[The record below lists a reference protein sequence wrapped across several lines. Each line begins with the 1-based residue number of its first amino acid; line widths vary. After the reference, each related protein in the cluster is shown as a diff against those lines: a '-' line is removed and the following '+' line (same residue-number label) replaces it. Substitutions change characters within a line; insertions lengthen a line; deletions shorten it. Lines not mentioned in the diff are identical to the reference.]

1 MLNLSAQASMEKDK
15 GQIDNPMLNIAISDI
30 EELRGHIVQGTEK
43 MFNVGVYVTLQGQSE
58 AEVEEIENTVK
69 SILEGNMIYIKPATY
84 RHYEGFESAL
94 PLGLDRLEVSTLLNS
109 STASSLFPFV
119 SQDFST
125 DTGIMYGVNLH
136 NNSLLIFDRFSLPN
150 ANACCFGTTGSG
162 KSFAIKLE
170 VLRSLIF
177 DTQVLVID
185 PENEYAR
192 IATSIGGESFNISV
206 SSGHNI
212 NPFDL
217 PVVNKDESPEQV
229 FRSHVLNLIGLVKL
243 LIGALT
249 AKEEVVLDKA
259 IHQTYAVFDGD
270 RIPLL
275 SDLQEVLS
283 NMEGGEDMA
292 AKLYKYTQGTYA
304 NFINNPTNIN
314 MENNFIVFNIRDLE
328 EELRPIAMYI
338 VLNYI
343 WNKIKKNIRKRML
356 VVDEA

>member
-1 MLNLSAQASMEKDK
+1 MVLKKLRKNMLNLSAQASMEKER
-15 GQIDNPMLNIAISDI
+15 GQVDNPMLNTAVNDI
-30 EELRGHIVQGTEK
+30 EDLRNRIVQGTEK
-43 MFNVGVYVTLQGQSE
+43 MFDVGVYVTLQGESE
-58 AEVEEIENTVK
+58 SEVEEIENTVK
-69 SILEGNMIYIKPATY
+69 SILESNMIYIKPATY
-84 RHYEGFESAL
+84 RHYEGFESSL
-94 PLGLDRLEVSTLLNS
+94 PLGLDRLEVTNLLNS

-125 DTGIMYGVNLH
+125 TTGIMYGVNLH

-177 DTQVLVID
+177 DTQILVVD
-185 PENEYAR
+185 PENEYAK
-192 IATSIGGESFNISV
+192 IAGAIGGESFNISV

-217 PVVNKDESPEQV
+217 PVVNKDETPEQV

-243 LIGALT
+243 LIGSIT
-249 AKEEVVLDKA
+249 PVEEVVLDKA

-270 RIPLL
+270 RVPVL
-275 SDLQEVLS
+275 SDLQDVLS
-283 NMEGGEDMA
+283 NMEGGDEMS

-314 MENNFIVFNIRDLE
+314 MENDFVVFNIRDLE

-343 WNKIKKNIRKRML
+343 
-356 VVDEA
+356 